1 MPIKD
6 TFKFKASNIIL
17 KHARL
22 TKEGTN
28 YNRKS
33 KHTIGIRG
41 FARMWTNRDT
51 NINSG
56 NNFHFLFLSQPVKPS

>member
-1 MPIKD
+1 MPMKE
-6 TFKFKASNIIL
+6 TFKFKTTNIIL

-22 TKEGTN
+22 TKGGTN

-33 KHTIGIRG
+33 IHSIGIRG
-41 FARMWTNRDT
+41 LARMWTNRNT